1 MEKSRVI
8 AIVLSGGKGTRL
20 KSDIPKQYIRV
31 KDRAVFSYSLETIA
45 DHPDI
50 ESVVIVAA
58 DEWRQ
63 YILDEMKGSVALTKK
78 FIGFANPG
86 DNRQLSVWN
95 ALELIKNYPGDN
107 EKYSFDCDEL
117 VMIHDAARPN
127 ISGDLISRLIDAYF
141 GHDGVMPA
149 EPMKNTIYSSE
160 DGLKI
165 TGLLDRSKVFA
176 GHTPELFDFAKYYQA
191 NQILLPDRIKTIN
204 GSSEPA
210 LMAGMDIVMVDN
222 DEENYKITTKEDLD
236 RFTVS

>member
-1 MEKSRVI
+1 MKQARVT
-8 AIVLSGGKGTRL
+8 AIILSGGKGTRL

-31 KDRAVFSYSLETIA
+31 KNRAIISYSLEIIA
-45 DHPDI
+45 NHPYI
-50 ESVVIVAA
+50 ESIVIVAA
-58 DEWRQ
+58 DEWHQ
-63 YILDEMKGSVALTKK
+63 FILDEMKGCVALTKK

-95 ALELIKNYPGDN
+95 ALELIKHYFGSNNKD
-107 EKYSFDCDEL
+107 SFESDKL

-127 ISGDLISRLIDAYF
+127 ISADLISRLVDSYI

-149 EPMKNTIYSSE
+149 EIMKNTIYSSD
-160 DGLKI
+160 DGVKI

-191 NQILLPDRIKTIN
+191 NQDLLPDRIKAIN

-210 LMAGMDIVMVDN
+210 LLAGMDIVMVDN
-222 DEENYKITTKEDLD
+222 DVDNYKITTKEDLE
-236 RFTVS
+236 RFTK

>member
-1 MEKSRVI
+1 MKQTRVTV
-8 AIVLSGGKGTRL
+8 IVLSGGQGTRL
-20 KSDIPKQYIRV
+20 GSDIPKQYIKV
-31 KDRAVFSYSLETIA
+31 GDRAIITYSLEVFLN
-45 DHPDI
+45 HPNI
-50 ESVVIVAA
+50 ESIVIVAA
-58 DEWRQ
+58 DEWHQ
-63 YILDEMKGSVALTKK
+63 FILDEMKDSVTLNKK

-95 ALELIKNYPGDN
+95 ALELIKHCSGDN
-107 EKYSFDCDEL
+107 ENDTSCNDRL

-127 ISGDLISRLIDAYF
+127 ISADLVSRLVDSYM

-149 EPMKNTIYSSE
+149 EMMKNTIYLSE
-160 DGLKI
+160 DGVKI

-191 NQILLPDRIKTIN
+191 NQELLPDRIKAIN

-222 DEENYKITTKEDLD
+222 DVDNYKITTREDLE
-236 RFTVS
+236 RFIR